1 MMQLVFT
8 SNGNGRSTSILLC
21 DWLFTILD
29 YLDKKKSNSFY
40 EKVCELV
47 RDDISEVDMASVFEL
62 LVENLD
68 GIFEI
73 LKDAEVKK
81 EIVIRDDVK
90 RSFGELYKESEEFFI
105 PLISMLLH
113 PKFDESRIDTCKKIF
128 LEKLMSKGEIPKL
141 RINVLQVYYDIFG
154 QDLELLVNILKYK
167 AQYGC
172 FNNFETMESS
182 LDMLEKKIT
191 NIDESKSELK
201 RNLYLGMYDIISSES
216 KDNKNYLNKK
226 AYDYLIGFFETF
238 KSKDE
243 ISQSIRS
250 NSHILDLGVQFLI
263 STILL
268 PEILFFDSLLSMPIY
283 QYIKENYSKE
293 YKVLLE
299 LFDICYQGTVGDFH
313 DKLQNN
319 NQEYQNFLDKLPIL
333 KANESNIVNK
343 LQLLTIST
351 LAKGKSSIKLDEL
364 EKEFRLSSFDT
375 QDAVVNAISVGLID
389 GNISE
394 NSNTV
399 NINCVTKRQFGK
411 AEWESLDKKLNQ
423 WMGHLTS
430 LSSILANNSN
440 NNNTNNNVNNNS
452 NNE

>member
-1 MMQLVFT
+1 MIQLVFT

-21 DWLFTILD
+21 DWLFTVLD
-29 YLDKKKSNSFY
+29 YLDKTKSNEFY

-47 RDDISEVDMASVFEL
+47 RDDISEVNMASIFEL
-62 LVENLD
+62 LVSNLD

-73 LKDAEVKK
+73 LKDVEAKK
-81 EIVIRDDVK
+81 EIIIRDDVK
-90 RSFGELYKESEEFFI
+90 RNFGELYKESEEFFI

-113 PKFDESRIDTCKKIF
+113 PNFEKSRIDQCKKIF
-128 LEKLMSKGEIPKL
+128 LDKLMSGGEISNL
-141 RINVLQVYYDIFG
+141 RINVLKVYYDIFG
-154 QDLELLVNILKYK
+154 EDLELLVDILKYK

-172 FNNFETMESS
+172 FNNFERLESS
-182 LDMLEKKIT
+182 LDMLEKKIA
-191 NIDESKSELK
+191 NIGESKPELK
-201 RNLYLGMYDIISSES
+201 RNLYLAMYDIISSES
-216 KDNKNYLNKK
+216 KDNKTYLNKR
-226 AYDYLIGFFETF
+226 AYDYLVGFFETF

-243 ISQSIRS
+243 ISKSIKS
-250 NSHILDLGVQFLI
+250 NSRILDLGVEFLI

-268 PEILFFDSLLSMPIY
+268 PEILFFDSLLTMPIY
-283 QYIKENYSKE
+283 QYIKENNSKE
-293 YKVLLE
+293 YNILLE

-313 DKLQNN
+313 DKLQNQ
-319 NQEYQNFLDKLPIL
+319 NQEYQDFLDKFPIL
-333 KANESNIVNK
+333 KTNETNIINK

-399 NINCVTKRQFGK
+399 DINCVTKRQFGK
-411 AEWESLDKKLNQ
+411 VEWESLDKKLSQ
-423 WMGHLTS
+423 WIGHLTS

-440 NNNTNNNVNNNS
+440 NNNSNNN

>member
-8 SNGNGRSTSILLC
+8 SGGNGRSTSILLC
-21 DWLFTILD
+21 DWLFTVLD
-29 YLDKKKSNSFY
+29 YLDKTRSSPFY
-40 EKVCELV
+40 ERVCELV
-47 RDDISEVDMASVFEL
+47 REDIPEVDMASVFEL

-73 LKDAEVKK
+73 LKEAEAKREVVIREDVKK
-81 EIVIRDDVK
+81 
-90 RSFGELYKESEEFFI
+90 SFVELYKESEEFFI

-113 PKFDESRIDTCKKIF
+113 QRFDKSRVDSCKRAF
-128 LEKLMSKGEIPKL
+128 LDKLMSRGDVPKL
-141 RINVLQVYYDIFG
+141 RINVLKAYYDIFG
-154 QDLELLVNILKYK
+154 ENLELLVDILKYK

-172 FNNFETMESS
+172 FNALEGAESS

-191 NIDESKSELK
+191 GIDESKYDLK
-201 RNLYLGMYDIISSES
+201 RKLYLTMYDIILSES
-216 KDNKNYLNKK
+216 KDSERTYLNKK
-226 AYDYLIGFFETF
+226 AYDYLVGFFETF
-238 KSKDE
+238 KSTDE
-243 ISQSIRS
+243 VSQSIQS
-250 NSHILDLGVQFLI
+250 NNRILDLGVRFLI

-283 QYIKENYSKE
+283 FYIKENNCSDE
-293 YKVLLE
+293 YKALLD

-313 DKLQNN
+313 DKLQNQ
-319 NQEYQNFLDKLPIL
+319 NQQYQKLQDKFPIL
-333 KANESNIVNK
+333 KTHEANIINK

-399 NINCVTKRQFGK
+399 NINCVTKRQFGR
-411 AEWESLDKKLNQ
+411 AEWESLDKKLGQ
-423 WMGHLTS
+423 WMTHLTT
-430 LSSILANNSN
+430 LSSII
-440 NNNTNNNVNNNS
+440 VNNGSSNS
-452 NNE
+452 SSINND